1 MRARTVWLV
10 GILVSGLGLQAAC
23 TSAATKQSVRLY
35 EGGDYQAAA
44 QAADRGIA
52 ADRDD
57 DDAWQMRLRA
67 ALALGDADGV
77 AGHYAAY
84 QEARGGDDLE
94 LARELAQV
102 TLGQALGS
110 PSVAMRIAAI
120 RAIEESELHDLADA
134 VAQRMTD
141 RDDRVVAA
149 AAAAVLRGY
158 ADAGT
163 ALDDML
169 RSEEPE
175 ARRLA
180 IDGLGRKM
188 ATHAVAELAA
198 AAGDPEPAV
207 RQTALRH
214 LAELRNAELTPTF
227 QQALRDG
234 ADGVRAEA
242 VSAFTQ
248 LARARRS
255 LEAAHAALA
264 AAAGDRALPVRLAA
278 VRLAAALDD
287 RAALSQLATDA
298 DFSVALA
305 AAAAQKLDATA
316 ARPLLERGL
325 RAPGW
330 PSRVATLNHLVA
342 LLGPALAQE
351 QARAAALDPELAVR
365 LAAARVLGQTGA
377 KPEAIALLASVVD
390 PFAAAGPRSGVH
402 AAAAAPSS
410 RTIEA
415 AVDLLHL
422 GDPRGE
428 ASLSLLLRSGSSS
441 ELRASAA
448 SAHLLAR
455 KITPALLSALA
466 DPSGSVRLAAAI
478 ALAALAR

>member
-57 DDAWQMRLRA
+57 DGAWQMRLRA

-77 AGHYAAY
+77 ASHYAEY
-84 QEARGGDDLE
+84 QKARGGDDLA
-94 LARELAQV
+94 LALELAQV
-102 TLGQALGS
+102 TIGQALGS

-120 RAIEESELHDLADA
+120 RAIEDSELHDLADA

-188 ATHAVAELAA
+188 AKHAVAELVA
-198 AAGDPEPAV
+198 AAGDPEPSV

-214 LAELRNAELTPTF
+214 LAELRDAELTPTF
-227 QQALRDG
+227 QQALRDA

-242 VSAFTQ
+242 ISAFTQ
-248 LARARRS
+248 LARGKKS

-264 AAAGDRALPVRLAA
+264 IAAKDRSLPVRLAA

-287 RAALSQLATDA
+287 RAALAPLAADA
-298 DFSVALA
+298 DLSVALA
-305 AAAAQKLDATA
+305 AASAQKLDATA
-316 ARPLLERGL
+316 ASPVIDRGL
-325 RAPGW
+325 RAAEW

-351 QARAAALDPELAVR
+351 KARAAARDGELAVR

-390 PFAAAGPRSGVH
+390 P
-402 AAAAAPSS
+402 AAPSTS
-410 RTIEA
+410 RTVEA

-428 ASLSLLLRSGSSS
+428 ATLSLLLRGGPSA
-441 ELRASAA
+441 ELRATAAA
-448 SAHLLAR
+448 SHLLAR
-455 KITPALLSALA
+455 KITPALLAALA
-466 DPSGSVRLAAAI
+466 DPSGTVRLAAATT
-478 ALAALAR
+478 LAALAR